1 MKLSAIVW
9 SWSNALLCS
18 IAVLPAVIIAA
29 NGNLK
34 VGLALTIGVLP
45 SAIIGLQPTRKKRIA
60 SPVVGTLL
68 GLSIIL
74 GSWLTQW
81 EVVAV
86 VGLFLLAVVAAK
98 LASRWVIGLL
108 ATNLILPLVAIG
120 FSYPDIKDA
129 ASFAAAIL
137 ASSLFAYLVSLAWP
151 QFKPLK
157 TRTRQLL
164 TTRQAQTYGI
174 QLGLAGATAA
184 AIGFALNFEHV
195 GWAAGAAL
203 LVMRPEEDAQK
214 LRSIGRLVSVAI
226 GAIAACLL
234 LSQTTSPLIISIC
247 AGIAIVVAGAT
258 AASRWY
264 MTATFTTFIVFLLLL
279 NSNPASAAV
288 ESRFDERVL
297 ETILG
302 VTLAYLFGIFMPQI
316 HSIIKNKFAGR

>member
-1 MKLSAIVW
+1 MNLSAVVW
-9 SWSNALLCS
+9 SWSNALLCAV
-18 IAVLPAVIIAA
+18 AVLPAVIVTA

-34 VGLALTIGVLP
+34 VGLALAIGILP
-45 SAIIGLQPTRKKRIA
+45 SAIIGLQPTRRKRIV
-60 SPVVGTLL
+60 SLMVGALF

-74 GSWLTQW
+74 GSWLARW
-81 EVVAV
+81 EIVAV
-86 VGLFLLAVVAAK
+86 VGLFLLAVVAAR
-98 LASRWVIGLL
+98 LASRWAIGLL
-108 ATNLILPLVAIG
+108 AMNLILPLVAIG

-129 ASFAAAIL
+129 FGFAGAIL

-157 TRTRQLL
+157 ARARQLL
-164 TTRQAQTYGI
+164 TTQQAQIYGV

-203 LVMRPEEDAQK
+203 LVMRPSEEAQK
-214 LRSIGRLVSVAI
+214 LRSIGRLISVII

-234 LSQTTSPLIISIC
+234 LSWTTSSIIISLC

-264 MTATFTTFIVFLLLL
+264 MTAAFTTFIVFLLLL
-279 NSNPASAAV
+279 NSNPESAAIN
-288 ESRFDERVL
+288 SRFDERVL
-297 ETILG
+297 ETVLG
-302 VTLAYLFGIFMPQI
+302 VTLAYLFGIFMPQLYFM
-316 HSIIKNKFAGR
+316 IKNRFGR